1 MAVGPLAEKEL
12 HWVRRN
18 WRAVALVFLLVPA
31 SFGLATA
38 SFDRT
43 VPRDVPV
50 AVAPASD
57 AVTGDELQ
65 AVAGLTRSVAAPR
78 QFDSPAAA
86 RTALRREAVY
96 GVVTVGHGLYE
107 PGANVTLSFA
117 IDGGMVT
124 YVQPSRAV
132 AATLDDRASVFP
144 STVTVERRFVGPE
157 RTLPEFLF
165 ATGLVYLLAIYAFT
179 YVPYHLARERRVFDR
194 VRVESSLWAMLAAKA
209 ALFGVLG
216 AVAIGCM
223 GLVGAALG
231 YRVAVTD
238 PAALG
243 VLAVTGASL
252 VAVSLGVSFLTRFS
266 VAGRFVNVALLG
278 GLVAFANP
286 VYPTGFF
293 SATRRALAGWVPVY
307 HATVAVRAFALKDLS
322 PGLFTDRLLLV
333 GGVAAASLCW
343 LAASV
348 VVFERRGRN
357 G

>member
-1 MAVGPLAEKEL
+1 MAVGPLVEKEL

-31 SFGLATA
+31 SFALASA

-57 AVTGDELQ
+57 AVTDDELQ
-65 AVAGLTRSVAAPR
+65 AVAGLARSVAAPR
-78 QFDSPAAA
+78 QFDSPADA
-86 RTALRREAVY
+86 RTALEREEVY
-96 GVVTVGHGLYE
+96 GVVAVGHGLYE
-107 PGANVTLSFA
+107 SGANVTLSFA

-132 AATLDDRASVFP
+132 TVTLRDRATVFP
-144 STVTVERRFVGPE
+144 STVTVERRVVGPE

-165 ATGLVYLLAIYAFT
+165 TTGLLYLLAIYAFT

-194 VRVESSLWAMLAAKA
+194 VRVESSLWTMLAAKA
-209 ALFGVLG
+209 ALFGALG
-216 AVAIGCM
+216 TLAVGSM
-223 GLVGAALG
+223 GLTGAALG
-231 YRVAVTD
+231 YRVAVAN
-238 PAALG
+238 PVVLG
-243 VLAVTGASL
+243 VLALTGTSL

-293 SATRRALAGWVPVY
+293 SATRRTLAGWMPVY
-307 HATVAVRAFALKDLS
+307 HASVVVRALALKDLS
-322 PGLFTDRLLLV
+322 AGLFTDRLLLV
-333 GGVAAASLCW
+333 GGVAVASLCW
-343 LAASV
+343 LAGCV
-348 VVFERRGRN
+348 VVFQRRGRD